1 MPAAYDAIVLARA
14 PVRYSRLLK
23 GPAPVLVLVV
33 AAAVAGALRGGFTD
47 LFVYQYGGR
56 AVLDGLPLYESGD
69 PVTGLPFTYPPFAA
83 VVMVPL
89 ALLPAWLAAAL
100 WTGASV
106 GALAAVVVVVRRA
119 LGRPAPGWLVA
130 LLTGGALAL
139 EPVWQNLTFGQV
151 NLFLMLAVLVDLVRP
166 ERRWSGVLVGIAA
179 GVKLTPLVFVVLLV
193 LVGRRTA
200 AGRAALAF
208 AGTVAVGFVAM
219 PGSAATYWTDGLV
232 DAGRV
237 GPPALAHN
245 QSVYGALTRLLD
257 GPPPTLLWL
266 AVAGPLSLAVL
277 VVGAGWWRR
286 GDRVLGTCLGA
297 LAMLLASPVSW
308 SHHWVW
314 AVPVALVLWER
325 SRWAGAAWTAVF
337 VARPIVWPPYG
348 QGREYGWS
356 PLDHLVGNAY
366 LLAAL
371 ALSVWAAATLN
382 RRVGSSARRTDTE
395 SARFLTASPS
405 AAVKRARVVRWG
417 APPSSDCR
425 DPGGR
430 TPTHFVLK
438 SIFGSSDR
446 HL

>member
-1 MPAAYDAIVLARA
+1 MLA
-14 PVRYSRLLK
+14 RLLK

-56 AVLDGLPLYESGD
+56 AVLDGLPLYESDD
-69 PVTGLPFTYPPFAA
+69 PVTGLHFTYPPFAA

-89 ALLPAWLAAAL
+89 ALLPTWLAAAL

-130 LLTGGALAL
+130 LLTVGALAL

-193 LVGRRTA
+193 LVGRRAA

-208 AGTVAVGFVAM
+208 AGTVAVGFVVM

-257 GPPPTLLWL
+257 GPPPTW
-266 AVAGPLSLAVL
+266 AVARRRRAALLAVL

-286 GDRVLGTCLGA
+286 GDRVLGTCLGSA
-297 LAMLLASPVSW
+297 GHAARLADLV
-308 SHHWVW
+308 
-314 AVPVALVLWER
+314 VAPLGVGGAGR
-325 SRWAGAAWTAVF
+325 AGAVGAQPVGGRR
-337 VARPIVWPPYG
+337 VDRGVRGPPD
-348 QGREYGWS
+348 R
-356 PLDHLVGNAY
+356 V
-366 LLAAL
+366 AAL
-371 ALSVWAAATLN
+371 GSGP
-382 RRVGSSARRTDTE
+382 RVRVE
-395 SARFLTASPS
+395 SARPPRRQRLPPRRPGLLRLGGGHPQRSDPLVTRSCQKLSTRLWCSASDNS
-405 AAVKRARVVRWG
+405 AG
-417 APPSSDCR
+417 E
-425 DPGGR
+425 
-430 TPTHFVLK
+430 
-438 SIFGSSDR
+438 GSAQV
-446 HL
+446 